1 MGYNP
6 RGCKVLDMTEWLG
19 VSLGSSLWKRRTCI
33 TEQGVNLMLTQRFPQ
48 LIQPRILDLQ
58 WYSSV
63 VLSWAQMAQPLY
75 WSIRL
80 SLDLGFCMLRQ
91 VWRWARQLYAA
102 EIINDG
108 AGSTSSSGN
117 KKNPSWMRDLGS
129 TSRWLL
135 WNHEGDWW
143 GWINR
148 VTTRLSQL
156 ISCLWYFLPI
166 FQFLCHME
174 AVTFLFRCTFLE
186 NFIDSHS
193 LENKFQT
200 LEYHSQCLSWAISS
214 LIL

>member
-33 TEQGVNLMLTQRFPQ
+33 TEQGVSLMLTQRFPQ

-80 SLDLGFCMLRQ
+80 SLDVGFCMLRQ

-129 TSRWLL
+129 TFQAHHAMKPWRRLMRLNQQGYYKTLPVDLL
-135 WNHEGDWW
+135 P
-143 GWINR
+143 
-148 VTTRLSQL
+148 L
-156 ISCLWYFLPI
+156 IFSPHLPI
-166 FQFLCHME
+166 PLPHGSC
-174 AVTFLFRCTFLE
+174 
-186 NFIDSHS
+186 NIS
-193 LENKFQT
+193 LQM
-200 LEYHSQCLSWAISS
+200 YISWK
-214 LIL
+214 LHWFP